1 MIFSI
6 LIPTLNAARTLDEC
20 LAHVRAQNFPI
31 SNYEIIIADGGST
44 DQTRQ
49 IAAKYQASIVENPL
63 KTGEAGKMVAL
74 KHAKG
79 EYVVFLDSD
88 NILIDPDWLQKM
100 QQPFADQDIVATEP
114 IRYDCRPTDNA
125 MTRYFA
131 YMGMGDPLNYFLGNY
146 DRLCAI
152 NNQWTN
158 IPLPQTASPGFL
170 KVQLDP
176 TKPMPTIGANGF
188 VLRRQLLTTLQSK
201 DYLFDVDVLHSLS
214 QNQPFHIAK
223 THTGVVHLF
232 APNLSTF
239 IRKQQRRV
247 RDYVY
252 YNSQKARQHSDEDQ
266 RNFFLKLLYPGGT
279 NFSGLLF
286 FVLSCVTVI
295 PLVIQMLRGYLR
307 KPDWVWLLHP
317 LLCEITV
324 YVYGTERIRSI
335 FKKQLYDR
343 TKWKQ

>member
-1 MIFSI
+1 MTISV

-20 LAHVRAQNFPI
+20 LSHLRAQNFPT
-31 SNYEIIIADGGST
+31 SDYEIILADGGST
-44 DQTRQ
+44 DQTRA
-49 IAAKYQASIVENPL
+49 IATKYQTKVLENPL

-100 QQPFADQDIVATEP
+100 QQPFAEPGIVATEP
-114 IRYDCRPTDNA
+114 IRYDCRPHDNA
-125 MTRYFA
+125 LTRYFA
-131 YMGMGDPLNYFLGNY
+131 YLGMGDPLNYFLGNY

-152 NNQWTN
+152 NNLWTK
-158 IPLPQTASPGFL
+158 IPLSQNSHPGYF

-188 VLRRQLLTTLQSK
+188 VVRRQLLIPLQSK

-223 THTGVVHLF
+223 VHTSVVHLF
-232 APNLSTF
+232 APNISTF

-252 YNSQKARQHSDEDQ
+252 YNSQKERQHSDEDQ

-279 NFSGLLF
+279 NFSGLLI
-286 FVLSCVTVI
+286 FVLSCVTVL
-295 PLVIQMLRGYLR
+295 PLLVQMVSGFRR

-317 LLCEITV
+317 LLCEVTL

-343 TKWKQ
+343 SQWKQ